1 MKEDAL
7 HTVQKA
13 RKPRSLGQD
22 GKVTR
27 KLVFTHF
34 GRIKEAANVWP
45 FSGISLS
52 SALFGL
58 VSYNDPFETFL
69 WDQKGGA
76 LAGISFVLP
85 PG

>member
-13 RKPRSLGQD
+13 RKPRSLGRD

-34 GRIKEAANVWP
+34 GRIKEAANVCP

-69 WDQKGGA
+69 CD
-76 LAGISFVLP
+76 
-85 PG
+85 